1 MEALM
6 LVQQP
11 IPPQLSPSPECSC
24 WALPKTPQKCKVD
37 QHCRFL
43 ASSLGSLNW
52 KRDSSWILRYI
63 GVRLSAGWVFF
74 PPKLLCCIHDWFCY
88 DWKFIWWIF
97 GESCCKAMRDWAV
110 FFFLYI
116 YTCSVFNLWV
126 SCSQEHFFLWIL
138 IQFICLPICLK
149 RFLLGFVYTFVIVLS
164 LVVFTPKCAPGVC
177 LLTWPQEVIRFL
189 GHSVGSKDGFCKGY
203 YWT

>member
-97 GESCCKAMRDWAV
+97 GESCCKAMRDWA
-110 FFFLYI
+110 FFFFNIYI
-116 YTCSVFNLWV
+116 PVQFLIYGWVVLKNIFFFGFLFNLYVCQFVWNGFYWALFTHL
-126 SCSQEHFFLWIL
+126 SLFFL
-138 IQFICLPICLK
+138 
-149 RFLLGFVYTFVIVLS
+149 
-164 LVVFTPKCAPGVC
+164 
-177 LLTWPQEVIRFL
+177 
-189 GHSVGSKDGFCKGY
+189 
-203 YWT
+203 

>member
-74 PPKLLCCIHDWFCY
+74 SRSCY
-88 DWKFIWWIF
+88 VSFMTGFVTIKNSYDEYLGNHVAKPWEI
-97 GESCCKAMRDWAV
+97 ER
-110 FFFLYI
+110 FFFIYIPVQFLIYGWVVLKNIFFYGFLFHLYVCQFVWNGF
-116 YTCSVFNLWV
+116 YWALFTHLSL
-126 SCSQEHFFLWIL
+126 FFL
-138 IQFICLPICLK
+138 
-149 RFLLGFVYTFVIVLS
+149 
-164 LVVFTPKCAPGVC
+164 
-177 LLTWPQEVIRFL
+177 
-189 GHSVGSKDGFCKGY
+189 
-203 YWT
+203 

>member
-74 PPKLLCCIHDWFCY
+74 SRSCY
-88 DWKFIWWIF
+88 VSFMTGFVTIKNSYDEYLGNHVAKPWEI
-97 GESCCKAMRDWAV
+97 ER
-110 FFFLYI
+110 FFFYI

-138 IQFICLPICLK
+138 IPFICLPICLK